1 MVALLRELRNQVSGT
16 EKNKIDELL
25 SAVVDDVADAVATL
39 QKSPDKHGSND
50 SDQGKE
56 QGEAHVSAEVG
67 SSADLDLIDE
77 DLMHDEQTRATGFI
91 GKASE
96 IQWLRK
102 LHSRG
107 VSEDH
112 TGPYGPPGQNAEA
125 AAERLTALRH
135 RQEKDPSTLMH
146 TSKASFF
153 LDDEV
158 FEMDLEVDPFELPSF
173 EDAERLMLAYMGSCH
188 NSFPFLAKRAFTHQF
203 YHYYAALNRGKPY
216 DPPQKWQAQLNL
228 VFAIGAVYS
237 HLTAAEWRGD
247 ERDHLIYHS
256 RAWALSLKDPW
267 WFSHPD
273 LPQMQITGLLSFY
286 YLSIGH
292 INRSWILIGMALRFG
307 YALGLHIRNEDRAS
321 GAAKKEV
328 LARVWWG
335 HYSLERLLAAM
346 TGRPSIG
353 INRTCSV
360 PLPLPLS
367 SGDIEETIIESRFGA
382 QTVLSTSLLA
392 RKHPTSTAETPD
404 SPTRTMSDYST
415 GSLEPANS
423 GSYLKNIIQLGEITQ
438 DALNLYTASTVGES
452 WQGIQRVIARLTEE
466 IEVWATSLPD
476 GLNFFKRTHGPGHRY
491 EREQNTLEL
500 LYHGTMI
507 LITRPC
513 LCRLDRRIS
522 NQTAKSS
529 EFNQRTALTCVESAK
544 AVARLLP
551 AGVDIDLVALYE
563 AGPWWSMVH
572 TIMQSL
578 VVLLL
583 EVSYEAVFFPHD
595 RQDVLPS
602 LKKLVRWLRAMR
614 TSNGMAR
621 RAYTLVVNLL
631 KVQVT
636 TIKMD
641 IRDLLLEDEA
651 ANAAA
656 AAAKARA
663 SPPHE
668 ALQPDHLDPNTPTS
682 LHPTLFQPSFP
693 QVPHVDLPY
702 TDSTLD
708 PYHFPSDQTLYAGP
722 SQEADNSA
730 HAYLDL
736 FTESWGTSGSAFP
749 GLFFTSFDEQNPLP
763 GFSGTDPGSED
774 FAMGGFE
781 DEEGQG
787 SAGGG

>member
-1 MVALLRELRNQVSGT
+1 NQDMIALLRELRTKVSGG
-16 EKNKIDELL
+16 EQSKIDDLL
-25 SAVVDDVADAVATL
+25 AAVVDDVADAAATL
-39 QKSPDKHGSND
+39 QKSPDKRDEAGSA

-56 QGEAHVSAEVG
+56 QGEANVSAEVG
-67 SSADLDLIDE
+67 SSADLDLLDE

-112 TGPYGPPGQNAEA
+112 VGPYGPPGQNVEA
-125 AAERLTALRH
+125 AAERLTALRR
-135 RQEKDPSTLMH
+135 RQEIYPNSALMH

-173 EDAERLMLAYMGSCH
+173 EDAERLMQAYMESCH
-188 NSFPFLAKRAFTHQF
+188 NSFPFLAKKAFTHQL
-203 YHYYAALNRGKPY
+203 YHYYAALKRGKPY

-228 VFAIGAVYS
+228 VFAIGAAYS

-307 YALGLHIRNEDRAS
+307 YALGLHIRNEDRAA

-328 LARVWWG
+328 LSRIWWG
-335 HYSLERLLAAM
+335 HYSLERLLAAI

-367 SGDIEETIIESRFGA
+367 SGDIEETIIESRFGG
-382 QTVLSTSLLA
+382 QITMSTSLQA
-392 RKHPTSTAETPD
+392 RNITTSTAETPN

-415 GSLEPANS
+415 IAPEPANS

-452 WQGIQRVIARLTEE
+452 WQGVQQIIDRLTEE
-466 IEVWATSLPD
+466 LEMWATSLPV
-476 GLNFFKRTHGPGHRY
+476 GLNFFKRGGSGHRY
-491 EREQNTLEL
+491 EREQNTLEI

-507 LITRPC
+507 LTTRPC
-513 LCRLDRRIS
+513 LCRLDRRIT
-522 NQTAKSS
+522 NQTVQST
-529 EFNQRTALTCVESAK
+529 EFNHRTALACVKSAK

-551 AGVDIDLVALYE
+551 EDPDMNLVALYE
-563 AGPWWSMVH
+563 AGPWWVMVH

-578 VVLLL
+578 VILLL
-583 EVSYEAVFFPHD
+583 EISYEAVYFPQD

-614 TSNGMAR
+614 WSNGMAR

-636 TIKMD
+636 TIKMV
-641 IRDLLLEDEA
+641 RWC
-651 ANAAA
+651 
-656 AAAKARA
+656 R
-663 SPPHE
+663 H
-668 ALQPDHLDPNTPTS
+668 
-682 LHPTLFQPSFP
+682 
-693 QVPHVDLPY
+693 
-702 TDSTLD
+702 
-708 PYHFPSDQTLYAGP
+708 
-722 SQEADNSA
+722 
-730 HAYLDL
+730 
-736 FTESWGTSGSAFP
+736 
-749 GLFFTSFDEQNPLP
+749 
-763 GFSGTDPGSED
+763 
-774 FAMGGFE
+774 
-781 DEEGQG
+781 
-787 SAGGG
+787 